1 MPYVNVKVTREGVTA
16 DDKAA
21 IISGM
26 TQVLVDVLHKDPAL
40 TFVVIDEVDL
50 EAWGVGGLP
59 TQAYRAQRP
68 A

>member
-40 TFVVIDEVDL
+40 TLSLIHI
-50 EAWGVGGLP
+50 
-59 TQAYRAQRP
+59 
-68 A
+68 